1 MTIAYSGSESSLQAA
16 CTLKAF
22 PRAGQ
27 SRLDRLEIPPPHSV
41 ASFKTVTLLKSADY
55 HFGDRLRNLTF
66 MIDITIT
73 TDGIAH

>member
-1 MTIAYSGSESSLQAA
+1 MTIAYPGSKSSLQAA
-16 CTLKAF
+16 CTLEAL

-27 SRLDRLEIPPPHSV
+27 SRLDCLEFLPYSV
-41 ASFKTVTLLKSADY
+41 ASFQTVALLKSADY